1 MREGELYLQRPLVS
15 VVVPVYNGERF
26 LAEALGSIRDQDYRE
41 FEIIVVDDGSTDGSA
56 DVARFFNGVRYVFQ
70 SNQGVASA
78 WNGGLAASQGELVA
92 FLAQD
97 DLWTRDKLSTQV
109 GYMLAHP
116 EIRYTVARAKYF
128 LEPGCTVPPGF
139 RIEMLDGD
147 HLARIV
153 ESMVA
158 RKEVFDIVGG
168 FDTSLNTTQDIDW
181 FARAKDAHVPMG
193 VISRVLLHRRIHDGN
208 LTYSLGSECCRDV
221 LAVVRKSIRR
231 QRDQGDPP

>member
-1 MREGELYLQRPLVS
+1 MQGPLVS

-26 LAEALGSIRDQDYRE
+26 LAQALESIRDQDYHE

-56 DVARFFNGVRYVFQ
+56 GIARSFNRVRYVYR

-78 WNGGLAASQGELVA
+78 WNAGIAASEGELIA

-116 EIRYTVARAKYF
+116 EARYTVARAQYF

-158 RKEVFDIVGG
+158 WKVVFDMVGG
-168 FDTSLNTTQDIDW
+168 FDTSLSTTQDIDW
-181 FARAKDAHVPMG
+181 FARAKDAYVPMG
-193 VISRVLLHRRIHDGN
+193 VISKVLLHRRIHDGN
-208 LTYSLGSECCRDV
+208 LTYSLAPECCRDV

-231 QRDQGDPP
+231 QRNKGDSL